1 MLNNLE
7 EKLLHE
13 DYDYVINMLNI
24 YQETDDNQ
32 SLYSRC
38 CFRIFCAEIKH
49 SEYHISKIIKR
60 AVQTGAINVVCK
72 ILLDVAIYI
81 LTRLV
86 VDEIWIQAYKLLKT
100 LQICNVHYDA
110 AFVILSAE
118 IYLANN
124 QAITAFMLLKRKFII
139 SYKNSNIK

>member
-1 MLNNLE
+1 MLNNLK

-13 DYDYVINMLNI
+13 DYDYVINMLNM

-60 AVQTGAINVVCK
+60 AGKINRNSLVQYFKQC
-72 ILLDVAIYI
+72 L
-81 LTRLV
+81 
-86 VDEIWIQAYKLLKT
+86 
-100 LQICNVHYDA
+100 CN
-110 AFVILSAE
+110 
-118 IYLANN
+118 N
-124 QAITAFMLLKRKFII
+124 M
-139 SYKNSNIK
+139 